1 MNEAIQAADDMLYV
15 AGKTMRIT
23 VDAAVVV
30 LRFSGRAAQQLAAS
44 LLAHLKSSS
53 QKETG
58 KISVRAM
65 AKRGEPF
72 DMAAIDPADAEKF
85 QRLAKQTGLLYSIHA
100 DNPDYDKMQID
111 GLTTI
116 LYRQQDAQL
125 VNSILQRCQI
135 NTLATMQAESF
146 PDAASPD
153 IAQTVSP
160 AVWANQENTRETI
173 PDMTY
178 TYDTLQQ
185 QMKQN
190 LSRNDISP
198 EQLLH
203 QHQDSGDDNPQKKK
217 EPNREKQNDAKEHQE
232 NSQEQQGQTLLESQ
246 RQLEQQMRTNL
257 KPPIHRDRSMEL

>member
-15 AGKTMRIT
+15 TGKLLRVT
-23 VDAAVVV
+23 VDAAVVI
-30 LRFSGRAAQQLAAS
+30 LRFSGHATKQLVAS
-44 LLAHLKSSS
+44 TLAHLKSSS

-58 KISVRAM
+58 EISVRAM

-100 DNPDYDKMQID
+100 DKPDYDHMQID

-116 LYRQQDAQL
+116 LYRQQDASL

-135 NTLATMQAESF
+135 HTLGTMEAESF

-153 IAQTVSP
+153 IAQTVP
-160 AVWANQENTRETI
+160 PTVWAAQEHTGETI
-173 PDMTY
+173 PNMTD

-185 QMKQN
+185 QMRQN
-190 LSRNDISP
+190 LSETGVSS
-198 EQLLH
+198 EQLLDRH
-203 QHQDSGDDNPQKKK
+203 SDSGKK
-217 EPNREKQNDAKEHQE
+217 EPDRKQQKDTEKQKE
-232 NSQEQQGQTLLESQ
+232 NSWEQQGQSLLDSQ
-246 RQLEQQMRTNL
+246 RQLEQQMRDHL
-257 KPPIHRDRSMEL
+257 KPPVHRDRSLEL

>member
-15 AGKTMRIT
+15 AGRTMRIT
-23 VDAAVVV
+23 VDAAIVV
-30 LRFSGRAAQQLAAS
+30 LRFSGHAAQQLTAS

-58 KISVRAM
+58 EISVRAM

-100 DNPDYDKMQID
+100 DKPDYDKMQID

-160 AVWANQENTRETI
+160 AVWANQENTSETI

-178 TYDTLQQ
+178 TYDTLEQ
-185 QMKQN
+185 QMEQN
-190 LSRNDISP
+190 LLGRDIPS
-198 EQLLH
+198 EQLLNR
-203 QHQDSGDDNPQKKK
+203 HQDSGDDHPQKKK
-217 EPNREKQNDAKEHQE
+217 EPDREKQNDAKEHQE
-232 NSQEQQGQTLLESQ
+232 NSQEQQGQSLLESQ

-257 KPPIHRDRSMEL
+257 KPPIRRDKGMEL